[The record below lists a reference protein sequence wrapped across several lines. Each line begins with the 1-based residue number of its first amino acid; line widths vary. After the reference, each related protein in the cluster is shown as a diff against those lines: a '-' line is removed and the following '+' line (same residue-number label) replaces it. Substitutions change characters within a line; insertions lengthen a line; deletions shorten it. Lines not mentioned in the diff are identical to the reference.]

1 MDRREFWKA
10 ELHREVLRLRRAID
24 TDGAERIVQTTVTV
38 ERFAFLTA
46 YIMRKL
52 KEADVLTRDVT
63 ESKWP
68 VTKFPCVVPPP
79 HRAWFAVSEDGE
91 AWRQPLE
98 DHYDLAH
105 GTRERIRFHR
115 LCNYLVHHFAFAV
128 RYDREH
134 DEIGILFNSNRTK
147 DRLFRIALPVYVA
160 TVEEVAY
167 DEAGWVDMDST
178 RAKDPV
184 IRRRRRPPG
193 R

>member
-1 MDRREFWKA
+1 MF
-10 ELHREVLRLRRAID
+10 
-24 TDGAERIVQTTVTV
+24 
-38 ERFAFLTA
+38 
-46 YIMRKL
+46 
-52 KEADVLTRDVT
+52 
-63 ESKWP
+63 
-68 VTKFPCVVPPP
+68 
-79 HRAWFAVSEDGE
+79 
-91 AWRQPLE
+91 
-98 DHYDLAH
+98 
-105 GTRERIRFHR
+105 
-115 LCNYLVHHFAFAV
+115 HHFAFAV